1 LTRVTPLLLPP
12 NLVERPYRGGSR
24 LAAFRRAAIGN
35 RDRIPEDW
43 IGSTTSVFGQGD
55 VGLTRLPDGS
65 WLRDAVRAEPEAY
78 LGSRAAA
85 VTGGNP
91 GLLVKLID
99 AQQRLSVHLHPDRGF
114 ARRRL
119 GQTFGKTEAWY
130 VLEAQPGAAVHFGFR
145 EAIDARELLHT
156 VEAGEG
162 GSLLGKLNR
171 VEVASGDVIFVPAG
185 TPHAIGEGIFLL
197 EVQEPSDL
205 LVRLEWSGY
214 VVAGMPNDLGLGFS
228 VALEAVDRSAWDAA
242 RLETVIRRATV
253 AQDDARRELL
263 PPQAAPYFRLGRIHD
278 GAEPL
283 DAGFTILIVV
293 KGSGALR
300 TADGI
305 GHQLAAGDCWLIAWQ
320 DGPIALEGDLEAIR
334 CRPAD
339 PSIAA
344 AADPDLSSYLAPS
357 ASGGKTG

>member
-1 LTRVTPLLLPP
+1 MTPLLLAP

-24 LAAFRRAAIGN
+24 LAAFRRTAIGEL
-35 RDRIPEDW
+35 DRVPEDW
-43 IGSTTSVFGQGD
+43 VGSTTSVFGQGD
-55 VGLTRLPDGS
+55 TGLTCLPGGTS
-65 WLRDAVRAEPEAY
+65 LRDAIRAQPEAY
-78 LGSRAAA
+78 LGTEAAA
-85 VTGGNP
+85 VTGGDP

-119 GQTFGKTEAWY
+119 GQAFGKTEAWY
-130 VLEAQPGAAVHFGFR
+130 VLEARPGAAVHFGFR
-145 EAIDARELLHT
+145 EAIGAGELLAT

-162 GSLLGKLNR
+162 GSLLGTLNR
-171 VEVASGDVIFVPAG
+171 FEVTSGDVIFVPAG
-185 TPHAIGEGIFLL
+185 TPHAIGEGIFLV

-214 VVAGMPNDLGLGFS
+214 VVGGMPNDLGLGFP

-242 RLETVIRRATV
+242 RLETVVHRRST
-253 AQDDARRELL
+253 AQDDAYGELL
-263 PPQAAPYFRLGRIHD
+263 PPQAAPYFRLGRIQ
-278 GAEPL
+278 GGGEPL
-283 DAGFTILIVV
+283 DAGFSILIVV
-293 KGSGALR
+293 RGSGALR
-300 TADGI
+300 TADGAH
-305 GHQLAAGDCWLIAWQ
+305 HQLAAGDCWLIAWQ
-320 DGPIALEGDLEAIR
+320 DGPTALEGDLEVIR

-344 AADPDLSSYLAPS
+344 AADPDLSSYLAPT